1 MHGGRPL
8 PNQILDHTYH
18 PNPRTSH
25 AKLIRRFGG
34 TIPRFTLSQK
44 EGGNTSRYSVVL
56 TGYCTTGLGNGG
68 EANEAAIKCKGGY
81 FGLEQPTK
89 PSASTSPRRPL
100 RLLYVTQREKKG
112 KVSIAPTR
120 RIATRGEALSS
131 SPACCLKPRWWS
143 IPVCSTVLRTIS
155 HYILFLP
162 LFNLLP
168 RSALHS
174 TTRIASSL
182 VHDPFKFL
190 LASAGLV

>member
-81 FGLEQPTK
+81 FGLEQPTDK
-89 PSASTSPRRPL
+89 TICFYLAST
-100 RLLYVTQREKKG
+100 T
-112 KVSIAPTR
+112 
-120 RIATRGEALSS
+120 IATTVRY
-131 SPACCLKPRWWS
+131 
-143 IPVCSTVLRTIS
+143 STCKKR
-155 HYILFLP
+155 
-162 LFNLLP
+162 
-168 RSALHS
+168 
-174 TTRIASSL
+174 
-182 VHDPFKFL
+182 
-190 LASAGLV
+190 